1 MTELNEGSIDHETG
15 AQKRRLATRAWW
27 IVLVVAIAIFGGASL
42 LLERTGLTRP
52 SSATGTATEES
63 SSPSLRMLSSPSPP
77 ENQSA
82 SNVVGSDAPRMG
94 HPEAAT
100 TGPRGGVALEASGA
114 VVVTEDGAIVE
125 GLDVTGGIDVRA
137 DNVHIRNV
145 QITTDGALYGIKIA
159 NDVTGTVIEDA
170 RIVGDGSCSAGIVYA
185 GYVARR
191 IEVDGCVDGL
201 RVGDATTVEAS
212 WIHDQIKIDDSHND
226 AVQSV
231 GGRGIVLRGN
241 RIEGPYQTSTSAV
254 LLQADLAP
262 LSDVVVV
269 DNYLSGGSYSLY
281 VQAKDGMP
289 APEFVRVAGN
299 EWNPDSFVFGPASIA
314 EDADVQWNLNTFTD
328 GTAIE

>member
-1 MTELNEGSIDHETG
+1 MTELNGGSIDHESG
-15 AQKRRLATRAWW
+15 ARKRRVAPQAWW
-27 IVLVVAIAIFGGASL
+27 IVLAVMIAISGGAGL
-42 LLERTGLTRP
+42 LIERTGLTKP

-63 SSPSLRMLSSPSPP
+63 SPSSQRPSSRPSLS
-77 ENQSA
+77 EKQFA
-82 SNVVGSDAPRMG
+82 GDVAGSNVPRMG
-94 HPEAAT
+94 HPDAAT
-100 TGPRGGVALEASGA
+100 TGPRDGVALEPSGA

-137 DNVHIRNV
+137 DYVHIRNV

-159 NDVTGTVIEDA
+159 NDVTGTVIENA
-170 RIVGDGSCSAGIVYA
+170 RIVGDGNCSAGIVYA

-212 WIHDQIKIDDSHND
+212 WIHDQIKIEDSHND

-262 LSDVVVV
+262 MSDVVVT

-281 VQAKDGMP
+281 VQAKDDMP

-299 EWNPDSFVFGPASIA
+299 EWDPNSFVFGPASIA
-314 EDADVQWNLNTFTD
+314 KDADVQWNRNTFTD